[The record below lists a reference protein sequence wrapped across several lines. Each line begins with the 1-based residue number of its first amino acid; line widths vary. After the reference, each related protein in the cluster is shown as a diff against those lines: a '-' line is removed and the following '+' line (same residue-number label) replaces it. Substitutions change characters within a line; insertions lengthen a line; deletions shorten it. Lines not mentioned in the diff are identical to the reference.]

1 MHDPLLVLVAA
12 AVTLLCLSIAVFF
25 VLLIV
30 ILFMLRNTLAKVQK
44 AVDDV
49 EKTALRS
56 LIPLMG
62 IKNMFSDLEGFVSS
76 VKAWVSILT
85 GKKTDHV
92 DKMVKEKK

>member
-1 MHDPLLVLVAA
+1 MNTLVFIMAA
-12 AVTLLCLSIAVFF
+12 ILIILSVVLIVFIS
-25 VLLIV
+25 LLIV
-30 ILFMLRNTLAKVQK
+30 VLVMLRNTAVKIQR

-62 IKNMFSDLEGFVSS
+62 IKNMFSDLEGFVASI
-76 VKAWVSILT
+76 KAWADILR
-85 GKKTDHV
+85 GKKVSHV